1 MPPSQGQ
8 KSIYDL
14 SQVPVSNKW
23 EYHSPPSHPLYT
35 PSTQLDAVLWPS
47 FRTFRSNKDGQR
59 TGIKLARLKGAKGD
73 QSRAEII
80 DPYMSEIEAL
90 RVRLNN
96 GCEDSI
102 QTGWKAGITEIA
114 SRASKESD
122 LSIMMC
128 NSGSTFGE
136 FVRTHPSITL
146 DVREARKISTDD
158 VRDNGTNVIEKP
170 SSPKL
175 DWADEEEEDP
185 ELWQS
190 QVKSYLAS
198 GC

>member
-1 MPPSQGQ
+1 MAASQGQ

-14 SQVPVSNKW
+14 SQVPMSNKW
-23 EYHSPPSHPLYT
+23 EYHGPPSRPIYT

-47 FRTFRSNKDGQR
+47 FRTFRSKTDGWR
-59 TGIKLARLKGAKGD
+59 TGIKLSRLKGAMTD
-73 QSRAEII
+73 ESRLQDI

-96 GCEDSI
+96 GCEDAI
-102 QTGWKAGITEIA
+102 QTSWKAGISEIA

-128 NSGSTFGE
+128 NSGSAFAE
-136 FVRTHPSITL
+136 IVRTHPSITL
-146 DVREARKISTDD
+146 DVREARRVSAVD
-158 VRDNGTNVIEKP
+158 VRDNGTNVSEKG
-170 SSPKL
+170 SSTKL
-175 DWADEEEEDP
+175 DWADEEEDDP
-185 ELWQS
+185 ELWLD

-198 GC
+198 